1 MEWNAQGCLG
11 FRDTSRYTGI
21 GSRLCKCRSFEPS
34 WLTYSSCGMG
44 SDVFPESHVTIRV
57 YEQHT
62 LGRPCV
68 GSLEY
73 VVSTV
78 DDQLERTL
86 GECFIQSFLR

>member
-1 MEWNAQGCLG
+1 
-11 FRDTSRYTGI
+11 
-21 GSRLCKCRSFEPS
+21 
-34 WLTYSSCGMG
+34 MG
-44 SDVFPESHVTIRV
+44 SDVFPESHVTIHV

-78 DDQLERTL
+78 EDQLERTL